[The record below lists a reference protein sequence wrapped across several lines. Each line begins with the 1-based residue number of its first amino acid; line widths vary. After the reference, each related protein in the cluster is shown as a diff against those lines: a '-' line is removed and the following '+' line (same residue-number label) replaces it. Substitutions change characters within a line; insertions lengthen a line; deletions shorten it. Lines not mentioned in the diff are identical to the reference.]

1 MPCIGLAQVAS
12 DERDVTSRVWVR
24 VNVDEEFEGDTT
36 APPIVHM
43 ERTHS
48 TESTR
53 PVDSQEIGKPNQPMN
68 TQIESGMRRRRA
80 TRGNNTV
87 EEDQE
92 RSIIEKKRS
101 INKKMDTV
109 LTGIVGMPSSE
120 IREAAKC
127 FTLAIDRAIALVSAT
142 SRVDSLLH
150 DASPSDQAP

>member
-1 MPCIGLAQVAS
+1 MAQVAS

-24 VNVDEEFEGDTT
+24 VNIDEEFEGDTT

-43 ERTHS
+43 ERAHS

-53 PVDSQEIGKPNQPMN
+53 PVDSQEIGKTDQSMS
-68 TQIESGMRRRRA
+68 THSESGMRRRRA

-87 EEDQE
+87 GEDQE
-92 RSIIEKKRS
+92 RSIIERKRPV
-101 INKKMDTV
+101 NKKMDTV

-150 DASPSDQAP
+150 DASPLDSVP